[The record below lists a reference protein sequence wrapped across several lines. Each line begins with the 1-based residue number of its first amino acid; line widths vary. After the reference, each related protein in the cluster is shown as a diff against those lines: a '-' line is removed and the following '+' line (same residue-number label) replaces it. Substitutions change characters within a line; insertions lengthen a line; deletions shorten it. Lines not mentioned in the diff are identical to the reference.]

1 MKLMQTAVSAT
12 SATSSSTSLDKGV
25 WGGRAVSALVV
36 LFMVFDGV
44 AKLVHESHVLQASA
58 QLGWPE
64 SQTTGLGLLVLAC
77 TAVYAVP
84 RTSVLGAVLLTGFLG
99 GATAAKVR
107 IEDASLFFSVA
118 MGVLTWGGLWLRD
131 ARVRALLPL
140 RK

>member
-1 MKLMQTAVSAT
+1 MNLMQSAISAT
-12 SATSSSTSLDKGV
+12 SAPRSLDKGV
-25 WGGRAVSALVV
+25 WAGRAVSALVV

-44 AKLVHESHVLQASA
+44 AKLAHESHVLQASA

-77 TAVYAVP
+77 TTVYAVP
-84 RTSVLGAVLLTGFLG
+84 RTSVLGAILLTGFLG

-118 MGVLTWGGLWLRD
+118 MGVLTWVGLWLRD
-131 ARVRALLPL
+131 AGLRALLPL
-140 RK
+140 RR